1 MSYDLNVSKLSKFK
15 GKTIFLFDS
24 STFCRYEEL
33 FLYSGINFFEVLG
46 KLDRI
51 IFLLTNEVIVELMN
65 GPRKLHPKFLL
76 DHIINVE
83 GSMDHSLK
91 ENRFL
96 YEKKGKLHYMV
107 LNKVSAVDWNQ
118 VLLCQNHS
126 DLVLVTNDRKLLKSS
141 KVILGDRSFG
151 AASLIYKLL
160 EMYPDDTDLQS
171 LEIKS
176 KELFKHGRLGNIRY

>member
-141 KVILGDRSFG
+141 FG